1 MRFYDIRNMFFK
13 FVMLLLH
20 IGENPNAALMTG
32 RISLRECLRILANAA
47 ANLTN
52 VLRIKQQHNTCV
64 AYLHIHIAGL
74 MF

>member
-1 MRFYDIRNMFFK
+1 
-13 FVMLLLH
+13 MLLLH
-20 IGENPNAALMTG
+20 LGEYPNAALIPG
-32 RISLRECLRILANAA
+32 RISLRECLRILTNAA

-52 VLRIKQQHNTCV
+52 VLRIKQKHDTCV